1 MKKTLLTLLMNFSI
15 IGNCF
20 SADKFQIDQDHS
32 SINFS
37 VKHLVISNTKG
48 NFKNFDGIINYE
60 AKDITKSSV
69 NAKIKADSIDTD
81 NEKRDEHLKTLEFL
95 DTNKYPEIT
104 FISKQIKKT
113 KGNNNYICIGNLTMH
128 GITKEIALPFQ
139 ITGLIKGMKGESRLG
154 ANANII
160 LNRKDFGLNWNKAM
174 DNGGLVIG
182 EQVKV
187 SLEIEAIKQ

>member
-1 MKKTLLTLLMNFSI
+1 M
-15 IGNCF
+15 
-20 SADKFQIDQDHS
+20 
-32 SINFS
+32 
-37 VKHLVISNTKG
+37 
-48 NFKNFDGIINYE
+48 
-60 AKDITKSSV
+60 

-81 NEKRDEHLKTLEFL
+81 NEKRDEHLKTPEFL
-95 DTNKYPEIT
+95 DTAKYPEIT
-104 FISKQIKKT
+104 FISKQIKKA

-128 GITKEIALPFQ
+128 GVTKEIALPFQ

-187 SLEIEAIKQ
+187 SLEIEAVKQ